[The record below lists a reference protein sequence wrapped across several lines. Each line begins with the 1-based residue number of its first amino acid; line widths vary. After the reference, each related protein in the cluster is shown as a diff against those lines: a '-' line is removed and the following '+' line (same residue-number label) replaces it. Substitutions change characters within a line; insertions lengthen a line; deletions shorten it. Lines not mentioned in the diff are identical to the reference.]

1 MATPRG
7 RSRRPTPKQIAALKY
22 LITES
27 KDGRDL
33 TKRILFFLIDASK
46 GMTRNVSVGLSQD
59 REGYTAKEINEA
71 GHGMSSLQS
80 CNCSTHLDEL
90 TTLMGCRLGFS
101 LHYGAYDEKGHFSTY
116 GQFAH
121 QDGGFDAPM
130 LRRSHA
136 LHLLAHRGGLRPLRL
151 RATARDLA
159 RGARSH
165 QALEAGPVSVARSA
179 GSRDRRGDCAGPG
192 VPDHHRLTRP
202 TQARKEASP

>member
-130 LRRSHA
+130 RYTFWLTEEDYGHCGSVRRLVTSREELEA
-136 LHLLAHRGGLRPLRL
+136 IKLWKPGLYPSLEAQDH
-151 RATARDLA
+151 ATA
-159 RGARSH
+159 
-165 QALEAGPVSVARSA
+165 EATAPAPES
-179 GSRDRRGDCAGPG
+179 
-192 VPDHHRLTRP
+192 P
-202 TQARKEASP
+202 TTTA